1 MNITAPPPVV
11 VPAIADIQAADAREQ
26 EFLNELKHQ
35 TLQERCDSAEFI
47 LREATWFEN
56 DMAKYIAEALAYAMQ
71 AVVDLRDELE
81 ELQRSLEV
89 TGSQPDTATATALED
104 IPAEDTTDD
113 DTAGIPTPE
122 PVSPPKPQD
131 TDEPES
137 GYMQT
142 HDPDPTPTPGAQ
154 MNLALVQRLRNTVIE
169 LRTVVGKGLRKEK
182 KEALDT
188 ACATIEA
195 VMQALTGE
203 APENHGGLV

>member
-81 ELQRSLEV
+81 ELQRSLEA
-89 TGSQPDTATATALED
+89 TGSQPDTATALED
-104 IPAEDTTDD
+104 IPAEDATDD
-113 DTAGIPTPE
+113 DTAGISTPE
-122 PVSPPKPQD
+122 PVSPPKP
-131 TDEPES
+131 DEPES

-154 MNLALVQRLRNTVIE
+154 MNHALVQRLRNTVIE
-169 LRTVVGKGLRKEK
+169 LRAVVGKGLHKEK

>member
-1 MNITAPPPVV
+1 MNLTAPPPVV

-71 AVVDLRDELE
+71 AVADLRDELE

-89 TGSQPDTATATALED
+89 TGSQPDTATALED
-104 IPAEDTTDD
+104 ILAEDATDD
-113 DTAGIPTPE
+113 DTVDIPTPE
-122 PVSPPKPQD
+122 PVSPPTPA
-131 TDEPES
+131 DEPES

-142 HDPDPTPTPGAQ
+142 HDPDPTPTPSAQ
-154 MNLALVQRLRNTVIE
+154 MNHALVQRLRNTVIE

>member
-1 MNITAPPPVV
+1 MNMTAPPPVV
-11 VPAIADIQAADAREQ
+11 VPAITDIQAADAREQ

-81 ELQRSLEV
+81 ELQRSLEA
-89 TGSQPDTATATALED
+89 TESQPDTALED

-113 DTAGIPTPE
+113 DTAGIPTP
-122 PVSPPKPQD
+122 
-131 TDEPES
+131 
-137 GYMQT
+137 
-142 HDPDPTPTPGAQ
+142 TPGAQ
-154 MNLALVQRLRNTVIE
+154 MNHALVQRLRNTVIE

-195 VMQALTGE
+195 VMQALTEE

>member
-1 MNITAPPPVV
+1 MNMTAPPPVV
-11 VPAIADIQAADAREQ
+11 VPAITDIQAADAREQ

-81 ELQRSLEV
+81 ELQRSLEA
-89 TGSQPDTATATALED
+89 TGSQPDTALED

-137 GYMQT
+137 GYRQT
-142 HDPDPTPTPGAQ
+142 HDPDPTPTPSAQ
-154 MNLALVQRLRNTVIE
+154 MNHALVQRLRNTVIE

-195 VMQALTGE
+195 VMQALIGE

>member
-1 MNITAPPPVV
+1 MNMTAPPPVV
-11 VPAIADIQAADAREQ
+11 VPAIADIQAADACEQ

-71 AVVDLRDELE
+71 AVADLRDELE

-122 PVSPPKPQD
+122 PVSPPK
-131 TDEPES
+131 TVMFETES
-137 GYMQT
+137 KISST
-142 HDPDPTPTPGAQ
+142 RRERCLLPDGE
-154 MNLALVQRLRNTVIE
+154 I
-169 LRTVVGKGLRKEK
+169 
-182 KEALDT
+182 
-188 ACATIEA
+188 AT
-195 VMQALTGE
+195 
-203 APENHGGLV
+203 

>member
-47 LREATWFEN
+47 LREAAWFEN

-71 AVVDLRDELE
+71 AVADLRDELE
-81 ELQRSLEV
+81 ELQRSLE
-89 TGSQPDTATATALED
+89 D
-104 IPAEDTTDD
+104 IPAEDATDD

-122 PVSPPKPQD
+122 PVSPPKPA
-131 TDEPES
+131 DEPES

-154 MNLALVQRLRNTVIE
+154 MNHALVQRLRNTVIE
-169 LRTVVGKGLRKEK
+169 LRTVVGTGLRKEK

-195 VMQALTGE
+195 VMQALIGE